1 VSGLAARH
9 VDDTESGGEPLS
21 WKNKKVAAPNSVA
34 ADGCELTPRQS
45 HQTRLRLTSK
55 PPSKPKPRRVSGQ
68 NHLNDFGQQA
78 AGWAKKDRSLALALW
93 NIFIT
98 RDKRATLPSFKKPH
112 SFIASHR

>member
-1 VSGLAARH
+1 MCVMIMAIGPVSDLLR
-9 VDDTESGGEPLS
+9 SPL
-21 WKNKKVAAPNSVA
+21 
-34 ADGCELTPRQS
+34 QS
-45 HQTRLRLTSK
+45 
-55 PPSKPKPRRVSGQ
+55 PSPRRVSGQ